1 MNLDLEQITAAARA
15 ALEHTGASV
24 HPWERVGTTVFQ
36 LEHHGWRRG
45 EEQLHNLFSARA
57 YAVSKSP
64 EAQLAIAEHMVR
76 SNPTAVLAL
85 VERLERA
92 ERISPYAFWF
102 TGVDEFDDLCPA
114 EVLAGACIAQRTE
127 APTPAQ
133 RRTLELTPV
142 ERFKKLVAYAAKPIG
157 EMG

>member
-1 MNLDLEQITAAARA
+1 MKLDLEQIKAAARA
-15 ALEHTGASV
+15 AGGQPWSVDGYIVCEDLPSGSEVVGRVEVASMRSS
-24 HPWERVGTTVFQ
+24 EAADFI
-36 LEHHGWRRG
+36 E
-45 EEQLHNLFSARA
+45 AA
-57 YAVSKSP
+57 SP
-64 EAQLAIAEHMVR
+64 A
-76 SNPTAVLAL
+76 TVLAL
-85 VERLERA
+85 IERLERA

-114 EVLAGACIAQRTE
+114 EVLAGACVAQRAE

-133 RRTLELTPV
+133 RRTLDLPPV